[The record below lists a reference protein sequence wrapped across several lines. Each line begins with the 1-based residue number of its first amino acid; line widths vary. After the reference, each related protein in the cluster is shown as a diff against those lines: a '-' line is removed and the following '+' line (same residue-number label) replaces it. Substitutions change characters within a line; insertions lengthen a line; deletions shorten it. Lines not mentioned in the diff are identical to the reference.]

1 MVEINIGDFN
11 LKDINL
17 LCFMYCMY
25 YLDMLLNFEHFNV
38 ILCYIGVFDAIKCA
52 NPSLY
57 DTWIV
62 WLAFEGHKI
71 LLYTI
76 LLLF

>member
-17 LCFMYCMY
+17 LCFMYCIY

-38 ILCYIGVFDAIKCA
+38 ILCYIGVFDAIKYA
-52 NPSLY
+52 NPSLC

-62 WLAFEGHKI
+62 
-71 LLYTI
+71 
-76 LLLF
+76 